1 MEKTSLLCLP
11 EEIILYIAS
20 FLTTTD
26 IFQGLASTCVYL
38 NTLLRDAARYGSLA
52 NFVFLSSNIYIDLDS
67 KEQHSLTQHVTKYCH
82 PFKGMEFKG
91 FDNGK
96 LLSEIVAH
104 SCRYNRITSF
114 CFERYANQNWIIYS
128 YIVLNQS
135 RWIHIDLV

>member
-1 MEKTSLLCLP
+1 MENTSLLCLP

-38 NTLLRDAARYGSLA
+38 NTLLRDAARYGSVA
-52 NFVFLSSNIYIDLDS
+52 NFIVVSSNIYMDLDS
-67 KEQHSLTQHVTKYCH
+67 EEQHSLTQDVTKYCH
-82 PFKGMEFKG
+82 PFKGIEFKG

-114 CFERYANQNWIIYS
+114 CFERDANQN
-128 YIVLNQS
+128 
-135 RWIHIDLV
+135 